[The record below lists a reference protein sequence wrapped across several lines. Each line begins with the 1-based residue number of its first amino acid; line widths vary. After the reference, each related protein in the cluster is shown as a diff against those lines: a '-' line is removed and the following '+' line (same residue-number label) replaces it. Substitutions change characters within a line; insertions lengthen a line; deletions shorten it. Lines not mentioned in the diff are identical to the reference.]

1 MILLKIILA
10 TVLSI
15 LYIAYIIEMYRHLTR
30 PLKPLSHLSSE
41 NRIQRLIIFFIGVS
55 LTILVAFIIRQFV
68 LPRPFFDLIVVTL
81 ETIFIIPF
89 FGTIFTDRLLHAWRQ
104 RRLPYPIILSTLVA
118 TLTIGLASNL
128 LIVFGSE
135 KTIRAIADVLSV
147 ITDLIAICFI
157 LILAFLGLGYWQSKK

>member
-1 MILLKIILA
+1 MILLKIALA
-10 TVLSI
+10 AILSI

-30 PLKPLSHLSSE
+30 PLKPFHHQSAQ
-41 NRIQRLIIFFIGVS
+41 NRLHRLVIFFIGIS
-55 LTILVAFIIRQFV
+55 LTILLAVVIRQFV
-68 LPRPFFDLIVVTL
+68 LPRPIFDLIVVTL

-104 RRLPYPIILSTLVA
+104 RRLPHPIILSTLIA

-135 KTIRAIADVLSV
+135 KTITAIADILSV
-147 ITDLIAICFI
+147 ATDLVAICFI
-157 LILAFLGLGYWQSKK
+157 LILAFLGLGYWQSRK